1 MEEIG
6 IPPPPKERRGLFGQQ
21 KPMQQDVSSFAEDI
35 GNLSRRLRLLEESF
49 GNLRR
54 SLQLTEQNMLS
65 KNKSFSTEIRTTA
78 SDIGEI
84 KKELNDVKEKILEM
98 VSELET
104 NAKKEEVK
112 ILEKYINMWNPIK
125 FVTQNEVEQI
135 VKEILEKNKQKKE

>member
-1 MEEIG
+1 
-6 IPPPPKERRGLFGQQ
+6 
-21 KPMQQDVSSFAEDI
+21 
-35 GNLSRRLRLLEESF
+35 
-49 GNLRR
+49 
-54 SLQLTEQNMLS
+54 MLS